1 MICFIVSYCYYLL
14 ILESS
19 ETSSVLSGSDKE
31 KPTKSPQGASFG
43 ANVGLLYIW
52 YCNV

>member
-1 MICFIVSYCYYLL
+1 MICFIVSYCCYLL

-19 ETSSVLSGSDKE
+19 ETSIVPAGAGKE
-31 KPTKSPQGASFG
+31 KPTKSSQGTPFG